1 MFTNFIHAPHG
12 EMLCIERINNEHL
25 EKELF
30 RMGVTTQSI
39 VYRMNAELD
48 MHTVKIRHKGGD
60 TVLSGGMGGKILA
73 HLDDGRIIALTEMKV
88 GEKGHIEAVGGG
100 EEFLSAMK
108 NLGLEQTQE
117 FEMIRIL
124 PPMEYITLINKN
136 RRERLSEGMAAKII
150 GKLENGETVQFAN
163 SSAGSNFVVEKV
175 IGGEN
180 AQKIM
185 QAFNIKQGDILILE
199 SVENAPTY
207 CLGQGEHFILANK
220 EGLRIYL
227 KKDQAEAIIVSYTDT
242 NHNEELAE

>member
-12 EMLCIERINNEHL
+12 EMLSIERINNEQL

-30 RMGVTTQSI
+30 RMGVTTQNI

-60 TVLSGGMGGKILA
+60 TVLSGGMGGKVLG
-73 HLDDGRIIALTEMKV
+73 HLEDNRIIPLTDMKV
-88 GEKGHIEAVGGG
+88 GEKGHIETVEGGK
-100 EEFLSAMK
+100 ELHAAMK
-108 NLGLEQTQE
+108 SLGLEEGQE

-124 PPMEYITLINKN
+124 PPMEYITLVNKN
-136 RRERLSEGMAAKII
+136 RRERLSEGMAAKIL

-185 QAFNIKQGDILILE
+185 QAFNIKQGDILTLE
-199 SVENAPTY
+199 SVENAPSY
-207 CLGQGEHFILANK
+207 RLGQGDHFILTNK
-220 EGLRIYL
+220 EGLRVYL
-227 KKDQAEAIIVSYTDT
+227 KKDQAEAIIVSYADT
-242 NHNEELAE
+242 QEELAE